1 MKSVENNNPS
11 IEDQVNM
18 NNEIKE
24 EVRNVDGALETE
36 MFDNFEK
43 NICLFLNMRPIFA

>member
-1 MKSVENNNPS
+1 MKSVENNNLS

-36 MFDNFEK
+36 MLIILK
-43 NICLFLNMRPIFA
+43 KIFVCF